1 MRHLMNITRKYQF
14 LWRRLTTKG
23 INLYN
28 FWESVLIPLI
38 SLKLCDYFSLS
49 CQYFLYVLDFFFQIR
64 DFFFFI
70 FLIVSFNGKM
80 FLNFIKSNLPVF
92 FLWLWFFVCVLRIPC
107 LTKCLKDVPPKFSSG
122 IFYSLVF
129 IFRSMTQ
136 FEFIFVWHVS

>member
-1 MRHLMNITRKYQF
+1 MTITRKYQF
-14 LWRRLTTKG
+14 RWRRLTTVG
-23 INLYN
+23 IHSYN

-49 CQYFLYVLDFFFQIR
+49 CQYFLYVLNFFFKFVI
-64 DFFFFI
+64 FFFI

-80 FLNFIKSNLPVF
+80 FLNFIKSNLSVF
-92 FLWLWFFVCVLRIPC
+92 SYGFDFFWCVLRIPG

-122 IFYSLVF
+122 IFYSLVL

-136 FEFIFVWHVS
+136 FEFIFV